1 MDSIILGFNVVL
13 PLMVYMGLGF
23 YFNKINWLSET
34 TISEMNKIAFRV
46 FLSILIFLNSYNVD
60 TDSIFTTSNLKLL
73 TASVSS
79 VLVTVFL
86 AEIICKKFNV
96 STARKAVITQG
107 TYRSNLA
114 LFGITVCE
122 AIYGAGNT
130 GTIGML
136 MAILIPLF
144 NILAAIIFAN
154 ANAEGSKLSITAV
167 LKSIA
172 TNPLVVA
179 SISGLALSFLHFEI
193 PPLPMTILVNLSKLA
208 TPLSFILLGASLV
221 FKNMID
227 DIVPVFLTTFTKLIL
242 MPLCVLS
249 IAIAFGVR
257 NVELVALLGC
267 FASPVAVASY
277 TMAKE
282 EDIAPDLAGEIVAAT
297 TVSSIFTI
305 FIFITGLSYFS
316 LI

>member
-1 MDSIILGFNVVL
+1 MESIILGFNVVL
-13 PLMVYMGLGF
+13 PLMVYMVLGF
-23 YFNKINWLSET
+23 YFHKINWLSET
-34 TISEMNKIAFRV
+34 TITEMNKIAFRI

-60 TDSIFTTSNLKLL
+60 TDNIFTTSNLKLI
-73 TASVSS
+73 TASVIS

-86 AEIICKKFNV
+86 AEVICRKFKV
-96 STARKAVITQG
+96 SSQRKAVITQG
-107 TYRSNLA
+107 AYRSNLA
-114 LFGITVCE
+114 LFGVSVCE

-136 MAILIPLF
+136 MAILIPIF
-144 NILAAIIFAN
+144 NILAAIIFAS
-154 ANAEGSKLSITAV
+154 ANSDGSKLSITDI

-172 TNPLVVA
+172 TNPLVIA
-179 SISGLALSFLHFEI
+179 SVSGLTLSFLHFEI
-193 PPLPMTILVNLSKLA
+193 TPLPMTILVNLSKVA

-221 FKNMID
+221 FKNMMD
-227 DIVPVFLTTFTKLIL
+227 DILPIFLTTFTKLIL

-257 NVELVALLGC
+257 DVELVALLGC

-282 EDIAPDLAGEIVAAT
+282 ENIAPDLAGEIVAST
-297 TVSSIFTI
+297 TVASIFTI